1 MSVCRDLDAV
11 LAAAD
16 RDSKNDPPLDQATT
30 DHIAALLAPHRGDD
44 AAA

>member
-1 MSVCRDLDAV
+1 MICRTLADV

-30 DHIAALLAPHRGDD
+30 DLIAALQAPYRD
-44 AAA
+44 ADVA